1 MPPNAAANTFR
12 APAEHVVLR
21 KPYFAVDDLRTFL
34 LFALAY
40 FAAYGYGSLFSQT
53 TSSPL
58 WFPDSVLLC
67 ALLLTPLRKWWFYLL
82 AAFSI
87 RLIPGLHPP
96 VPHWF
101 LFATCTND
109 LLKGLFAASLLRR
122 ITPDSTRLSSVRT
135 FVVYLGVAVLLAP
148 MLSAFGGAAARRELG
163 YAFWPAWNQWFLGD
177 AIANLVLTPAI
188 LYWCNGLYRELRPR
202 VLEILCWIVGFTA
215 CLYYSLSLIP
225 SPIPL
230 YAPVPFLI
238 WAAIRFGPIGASSAL
253 SFIALLSMVSV
264 AGGKESVS
272 ASLGP
277 QHVLTVQLF
286 LAVMSVP
293 VLCVAILI
301 QERGAV
307 ETRLRENQETLSEN
321 YDRVRD
327 LAAKLINA
335 QDDERRRIALEL
347 HDDISQ
353 RMALLSM
360 SLEDCCKKLPEWMA
374 KERTQLSNLKTIAEE
389 VQDAIRDLSHELH
402 SSAFHH
408 LGLVTGLRGL
418 CRTISHQ
425 HHIAVDLQ
433 VNETPNLPYALS
445 LCLFRVAQEALA
457 NAVKHG
463 KAKQIA
469 VQLAQNASSIRLVV
483 SDDGIGFDAISPSNG
498 LGLESMQERV
508 RIVGGTFTLAS
519 SPGQGTT
526 VEVVAETAR
535 VMRAGAG

>member
-1 MPPNAAANTFR
+1 MLPNVEANTFR
-12 APAEHVVLR
+12 APAEHVVPR
-21 KPYFAVDDLRTFL
+21 KRYFGVDDLRSLL

-40 FAAYGYGSLFSQT
+40 FAAYGYGSLFGQAN
-53 TSSPL
+53 SSPL

-82 AAFSI
+82 AAASI
-87 RLIPGLHPP
+87 RLMPGLHPP
-96 VPHWF
+96 VPYWF
-101 LFATCTND
+101 LFATCMND
-109 LLKGLFAASLLRR
+109 LLKGMFAGYLLRR
-122 ITPDSTRLSSVRT
+122 ITPDSTRLSSLHT
-135 FVVYLGVAVLLAP
+135 FVVYLGVAVLLVP
-148 MLSAFGGAAARRELG
+148 VLSAFGGAAARRALG
-163 YAFWPAWNQWFLGD
+163 YAFWPAWNQWFLGN
-177 AIANLVLTPAI
+177 AVANLVLTPAL
-188 LYWCNGLYRELRPR
+188 LYWCRGRYRELRPR
-202 VLEILCWIVGFTA
+202 VLETLFWIVGFTA

-253 SFIALLSMVSV
+253 SLIALLSMASV
-264 AGGKESVS
+264 TVGKESVS
-272 ASLGP
+272 ASFEP
-277 QHVLTVQLF
+277 HHVLTVQLF

-301 QERGAV
+301 EERGAV
-307 ETRLRENQETLSEN
+307 ETRLRESQEKLSEN
-321 YDRVRD
+321 YARVRD

-353 RMALLSM
+353 RVVLLSVG
-360 SLEDCCKKLPEWMA
+360 LGDWCQKLPEGMA
-374 KERTQLSNLKTIAEE
+374 EERVQISNLKTTADETAS
-389 VQDAIRDLSHELH
+389 AIRDLSHALH
-402 SSAFHH
+402 HSAFHH
-408 LGLVTGLRGL
+408 LGLAKGLRGL
-418 CRTISHQ
+418 CSAISGQ
-425 HHIAVDLQ
+425 HRIAVHLQ
-433 VNETPNLPYALS
+433 ADDTPNLPYDLS

-483 SDDGIGFDAISPSNG
+483 TDDGIGFDASSAFDG
-498 LGLESMQERV
+498 LGLVSMQERV
-508 RIVGGTFTLAS
+508 RIVGGTFTLTS

-526 VEVVAETAR
+526 VEAVAETTRA
-535 VMRAGAG
+535 MRAGAG

>member
-1 MPPNAAANTFR
+1 MPPNAAANTLR
-12 APAEHVVLR
+12 APAEHVVLC
-21 KPYFAVDDLRTFL
+21 KPYFAVDDLRTLL
-34 LFALAY
+34 LFALTY
-40 FAAYGYGSLFSQT
+40 FAAYGYGSLFGQT

-82 AAFSI
+82 TAFSI
-87 RLIPGLHPP
+87 RFVPGLHPP
-96 VPHWF
+96 VPYWF
-101 LFATCTND
+101 LIATCMND
-109 LLKGLFAASLLRR
+109 LLKGLFTAWLLRR
-122 ITPDSTRLSSVRT
+122 IAPDSTRLSSLRT
-135 FVVYLGVAVLLAP
+135 FVVYLGVAVLLVP
-148 MLSAFGGAAARRELG
+148 VLSAFGGAVARQELG

-177 AIANLVLTPAI
+177 AIANLVLTPAA
-188 LYWCNGLYRELRPR
+188 LYWCSGRYRELRPR
-202 VLEILCWIVGFTA
+202 VLEILFWIVGFMA

-307 ETRLRENQETLSEN
+307 ETRLRESQETLSEN

-327 LAAKLINA
+327 LAAKLIHA

-353 RMALLSM
+353 RMALLSI
-360 SLEDCCKKLPEWMA
+360 SLEDWYQKLPERME
-374 KERTQLSNLKTIAEE
+374 KERAQLSNLKTIADETH
-389 VQDAIRDLSHELH
+389 DAIRDLSHELH
-402 SSAFHH
+402 SSAFH
-408 LGLVTGLRGL
+408 LQGLATGLRGL
-418 CRTISHQ
+418 CRTISNQ

-433 VNETPNLPYALS
+433 VDETPNLPYDLS

-469 VQLAQNASSIRLVV
+469 VQLTQSASSIRLVV
-483 SDDGIGFDAISPSNG
+483 KDDGIGFEASSPSKG

-508 RIVGGTFTLAS
+508 RIVGGIFTLTS

-526 VEVVAETAR
+526 VDAVAETAR
-535 VMRAGAG
+535 AMPAGAG